1 LFFLDNVVKRYA
13 HLNNDIIFAV
23 QKNTKTITAMFETF
37 KSMDGMLQVYWI
49 LAAVSSIIF
58 IIQAIMTFIGFDAD
72 SDVDMSTA
80 PDQIPE
86 SGDAAFDAAGFHLV
100 SVKSVICFILG
111 FGWTGVLCWNYIPNH
126 VLLGLLAAV
135 VGLIFM
141 SLIAFLLFQ
150 MMKLNR
156 DNTFRVEQTIGLPA
170 DVYLRIPGNRK
181 QTGKITVSLN
191 GSTHELEALSD
202 TDIPTGA
209 KVRIKEIV
217 QGETVLVEKI

>member
-1 LFFLDNVVKRYA
+1 
-13 HLNNDIIFAV
+13 
-23 QKNTKTITAMFETF
+23 MFETF

-126 VLLGLLAAV
+126 VLLGLLAVV

>member
-1 LFFLDNVVKRYA
+1 
-13 HLNNDIIFAV
+13 
-23 QKNTKTITAMFETF
+23 MFETF

-111 FGWTGVLCWNYIPNH
+111 FGWTGVLCWNYIPNR
-126 VLLGLLAAV
+126 VLLGLLAVV

-191 GSTHELEALSD
+191 GSTH
-202 TDIPTGA
+202 
-209 KVRIKEIV
+209 
-217 QGETVLVEKI
+217 

>member
-1 LFFLDNVVKRYA
+1 
-13 HLNNDIIFAV
+13 
-23 QKNTKTITAMFETF
+23 MFETF

-49 LAAVSSIIF
+49 LAAISSIIF

-126 VLLGLLAAV
+126 VLLGLLAVV

-170 DVYLRIPGNRK
+170 DVYLRIPANRK

-191 GSTHELEALSD
+191 GSTHELEAVSD

>member
-1 LFFLDNVVKRYA
+1 
-13 HLNNDIIFAV
+13 
-23 QKNTKTITAMFETF
+23 MFETF

-111 FGWTGVLCWNYIPNH
+111 FGWTGVLCWNYIPNR
-126 VLLGLLAAV
+126 VLLGLLAVV

-191 GSTHELEALSD
+191 GSTHELEAVSD

-217 QGETVLVEKI
+217 QGETVLVERI

>member
-1 LFFLDNVVKRYA
+1 
-13 HLNNDIIFAV
+13 
-23 QKNTKTITAMFETF
+23 MFETF

-217 QGETVLVEKI
+217 QG

>member
-1 LFFLDNVVKRYA
+1 
-13 HLNNDIIFAV
+13 
-23 QKNTKTITAMFETF
+23 MFETF

-111 FGWTGVLCWNYIPNH
+111 FGWTGVLCWNYIPNR
-126 VLLGLLAAV
+126 VLLGLLAVV

-217 QGETVLVEKI
+217 QAETVLVEKI

>member
-1 LFFLDNVVKRYA
+1 
-13 HLNNDIIFAV
+13 
-23 QKNTKTITAMFETF
+23 MFETF

-126 VLLGLLAAV
+126 VLLGLLAVV

-217 QGETVLVEKI
+217 QAETVLVEKI

>member
-1 LFFLDNVVKRYA
+1 MFFLDNVVKRYA
-13 HLNNDIIFAV
+13 HLYNDIIFAV

-156 DNTFRVEQTIGLPA
+156 DNTFRV
-170 DVYLRIPGNRK
+170 V
-181 QTGKITVSLN
+181 TVSLN

-217 QGETVLVEKI
+217 QGETVMVERI

>member
-217 QGETVLVEKI
+217 QAETVLVERI

>member
-1 LFFLDNVVKRYA
+1 
-13 HLNNDIIFAV
+13 
-23 QKNTKTITAMFETF
+23 MFETF

-49 LAAVSSIIF
+49 LAAISSIIF

-156 DNTFRVEQTIGLPA
+156 DNTFRVEQSIGLPA

>member
-1 LFFLDNVVKRYA
+1 
-13 HLNNDIIFAV
+13 
-23 QKNTKTITAMFETF
+23 MFETF

-111 FGWTGVLCWNYIPNH
+111 FGWTGVLCWNYIPNR
-126 VLLGLLAAV
+126 VLLGLLAVV

-156 DNTFRVEQTIGLPA
+156 DNTFRVEQTMGLPA

>member
-1 LFFLDNVVKRYA
+1 
-13 HLNNDIIFAV
+13 
-23 QKNTKTITAMFETF
+23 MFETF

-111 FGWTGVLCWNYIPNH
+111 FGWTGVLCWNLIPSRI
-126 VLLGLLAAV
+126 LLRLLAAV

-156 DNTFRVEQTIGLPA
+156 DNTFHVSQVIGLPA
-170 DVYLRIPGNRK
+170 DVYLRIPANRK

-191 GSTHELEALSD
+191 GSTHELEAISD

>member
-217 QGETVLVEKI
+217 QAETVLVEKI

>member
-1 LFFLDNVVKRYA
+1 
-13 HLNNDIIFAV
+13 
-23 QKNTKTITAMFETF
+23 MFETF

-49 LAAVSSIIF
+49 LAAISSIIF

-111 FGWTGVLCWNYIPNH
+111 FGWTGVLCWNYIPNR
-126 VLLGLLAAV
+126 VLLGLLAVV

-170 DVYLRIPGNRK
+170 DVYLRIPANRK

-191 GSTHELEALSD
+191 GSTHELEAVSD

>member
-1 LFFLDNVVKRYA
+1 
-13 HLNNDIIFAV
+13 
-23 QKNTKTITAMFETF
+23 MFETF
-37 KSMDGMLQVYWI
+37 KSLDGMLQVYWI

-72 SDVDMSTA
+72 SDVDMSNA
-80 PDQIPE
+80 PDQIPD
-86 SGDAAFDAAGFHLV
+86 SGDAAFDTAGFHLV

-135 VGLIFM
+135 AGLIFM

-156 DNTFRVEQTIGLPA
+156 DNTFRIEQVIGLPA
-170 DVYLRIPGNRK
+170 DVYLRIPADRK

-191 GSTHELEALSD
+191 GSTHELEALCD
-202 TDIPTGA
+202 EAVPTGT

>member
-1 LFFLDNVVKRYA
+1 
-13 HLNNDIIFAV
+13 
-23 QKNTKTITAMFETF
+23 MFETF

-49 LAAVSSIIF
+49 LAAISSIIF

-111 FGWTGVLCWNYIPNH
+111 FGWTGVLCWNYIPNR
-126 VLLGLLAAV
+126 VLLGLLAVV

-217 QGETVLVEKI
+217 QAETVLVERI

>member
-1 LFFLDNVVKRYA
+1 
-13 HLNNDIIFAV
+13 
-23 QKNTKTITAMFETF
+23 MFETF

-58 IIQAIMTFIGFDAD
+58 IIQAIMTFIGFDSD

-111 FGWTGVLCWNYIPNH
+111 FGWTGVLCWNYIPNR
-126 VLLGLLAAV
+126 VLLGLLAVV

-217 QGETVLVEKI
+217 QAETVLVERI

>member
-1 LFFLDNVVKRYA
+1 
-13 HLNNDIIFAV
+13 
-23 QKNTKTITAMFETF
+23 MFETF

-111 FGWTGVLCWNYIPNH
+111 FGWTGVLCWNYIPNR
-126 VLLGLLAAV
+126 VLLGLLAVV

-217 QGETVLVEKI
+217 QGETVLVESI

>member
-1 LFFLDNVVKRYA
+1 
-13 HLNNDIIFAV
+13 
-23 QKNTKTITAMFETF
+23 MFETF

-111 FGWTGVLCWNYIPNH
+111 FGWTGVLCWNYIPNR
-126 VLLGLLAAV
+126 VLLGLLAVV